1 MSRVPRPDYG
11 KLKLLVGG
19 EWIESQSS
27 ELGQAFDPGKGAPLA
42 LAPFALPEEADSAVA
57 AGQSAFEKWKDVS
70 ILERVK
76 YLYKLKDALER
87 NAYERSTRNTQ
98 NPGKP
103 PEESQGELKRCVEI
117 VYDTI
122 AAAYTLAKG

>member
-1 MSRVPRPDYG
+1 MSREPWPDYG

-19 EWIESQSS
+19 EWVESQSS

-42 LAPFALPEEADSAVA
+42 LVPFALPEEADRAVA

-87 NAYERSTRNTQ
+87 NTD
-98 NPGKP
+98 
-103 PEESQGELKRCVEI
+103 ELA
-117 VYDTI
+117 TI
-122 AAAYTLAKG
+122 TPRTTARRWRRAWAS